1 MSTNGLRKTEEE
13 SGKRPWPRNLKVLA
27 AAAFTLSLGVTS
39 FSRFSPAYLRDRG
52 VPLLWIGLFFSLS
65 STVGAALAPVGGVLA
80 DIWGRRPLLVAGR
93 AFAFLGWVSLL
104 SSNSTAGLALAGV
117 LSGLGWLA
125 ASSYRTMIA
134 ESALSGGRAMAFA
147 LTGSL
152 ENTAAI
158 LAPVAVGFLSDR
170 FGLRPVMALALLP
183 YLVGI
188 IVTSGVKETLV
199 HHDAG
204 RAGDTA
210 DQGAPP
216 LQASRPAVWSG
227 LSYLSSHAGR
237 GALLMSV
244 IWVFTGLSVGLSQPL
259 WTLFMKDKFGA
270 TYGALGVMNS
280 AISFGSVVGQLTGG
294 RAADRFGY
302 SRVMMTSLCTTIS
315 LWALIPAV
323 GTAALY
329 ALLAGIFHAGGW
341 LAVPAWEAIGAE
353 AATRRVRGA
362 VSGIYS
368 GAFSIGMAVGS
379 ALFGLVYTRSR
390 GFPFYL
396 LLANDCILL
405 ALVLIGVKSG
415 LRGFARRSPDD

>member
-1 MSTNGLRKTEEE
+1 
-13 SGKRPWPRNLKVLA
+13 
-27 AAAFTLSLGVTS
+27 
-39 FSRFSPAYLRDRG
+39 
-52 VPLLWIGLFFSLS
+52 
-65 STVGAALAPVGGVLA
+65 
-80 DIWGRRPLLVAGR
+80 
-93 AFAFLGWVSLL
+93 
-104 SSNSTAGLALAGV
+104 
-117 LSGLGWLA
+117 
-125 ASSYRTMIA
+125 
-134 ESALSGGRAMAFA
+134 
-147 LTGSL
+147 
-152 ENTAAI
+152 
-158 LAPVAVGFLSDR
+158 
-170 FGLRPVMALALLP
+170 
-183 YLVGI
+183 
-188 IVTSGVKETLV
+188 
-199 HHDAG
+199 
-204 RAGDTA
+204 
-210 DQGAPP
+210 
-216 LQASRPAVWSG
+216 
-227 LSYLSSHAGR
+227 
-237 GALLMSV
+237 
-244 IWVFTGLSVGLSQPL
+244 
-259 WTLFMKDKFGA
+259 
-270 TYGALGVMNS
+270 MNS